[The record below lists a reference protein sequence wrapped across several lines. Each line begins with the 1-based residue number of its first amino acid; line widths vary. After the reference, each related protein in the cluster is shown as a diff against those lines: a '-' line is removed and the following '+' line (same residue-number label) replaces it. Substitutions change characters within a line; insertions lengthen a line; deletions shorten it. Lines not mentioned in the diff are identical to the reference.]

1 MASGNFASISGLTA
15 LAKEEQSMA
24 LFGSVSSSQVDAFA
38 KALVQELSQQ
48 CPPALGQ
55 GEKKVSDR
63 KVFSA
68 LDRIFGKARNFRKQ
82 HRLGVFKKAKL
93 ANTFRW
99 ELKEMGYN
107 AKFIE
112 FATEG
117 LVLSMTRKE

>member
-1 MASGNFASISGLTA
+1 
-15 LAKEEQSMA
+15 MA
-24 LFGSVSSSQVDAFA
+24 LFGSVSTNQVDDFA
-38 KALVQELSQQ
+38 KSLVQELSQQ
-48 CPPALGQ
+48 CPPALEQ

-63 KVFSA
+63 KVFST
-68 LDRIFGKARNFRKQ
+68 LDKIFGKARNFRKQ

-99 ELKEMGYN
+99 ELKEMGYS

-117 LVLSMTRKE
+117 LVVSMTRKD